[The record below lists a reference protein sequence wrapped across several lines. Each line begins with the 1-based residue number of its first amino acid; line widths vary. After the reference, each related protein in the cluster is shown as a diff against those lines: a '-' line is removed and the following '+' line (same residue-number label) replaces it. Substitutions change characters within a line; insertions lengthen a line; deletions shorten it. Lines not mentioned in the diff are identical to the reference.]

1 MGKVTFI
8 LGGARSG
15 KSTYAEKLALAHR
28 GRVTYI
34 ATAEALDDEMA
45 ARIKKH
51 KKARPGEWETREIP
65 HDLTKTLQENPIDAD
80 VILLDCLTLWASN
93 LLLRNSAEDEDI
105 DEEALNEAGMGE
117 IEGLFDIIAESKADW
132 IIVSNEVGLGLVPP
146 YPLGR
151 AYRDLLGR
159 VNQAVAA
166 RADEVYLLAAGIAL
180 PMHGYKEK

>member
-15 KSTYAEKLALAHR
+15 KSTYAEKLAIAHR
-28 GRVTYI
+28 GNVTYI

-45 ARIKKH
+45 ARIEKH

-65 HDLTKTLQENPIDAD
+65 HNLAETLKKNPVDAD
-80 VILLDCLTLWASN
+80 VVLLDCLTLLVSN
-93 LLLRNSAEDEDI
+93 LLLKHTSDDEDI
-105 DEEALNEAGMGE
+105 DEETLNAVGMAE
-117 IEGLFDIIAESKADW
+117 IEGLFDIIEGSRAEW

-151 AYRDLLGR
+151 AYRDLLGW
-159 VNQAVAA
+159 VNQAMAA
-166 RADEVYLLAAGIAL
+166 RADEVYLLAAGIAV
-180 PMHGYKEK
+180 PIHKYRE